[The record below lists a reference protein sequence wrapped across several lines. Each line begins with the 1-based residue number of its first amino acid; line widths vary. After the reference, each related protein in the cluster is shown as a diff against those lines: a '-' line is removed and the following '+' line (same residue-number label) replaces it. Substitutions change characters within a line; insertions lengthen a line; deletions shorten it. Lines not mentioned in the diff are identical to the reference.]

1 MFDPYISETNG
12 IIFPDKR
19 RMSSC
24 QSLRCNYGGQVEQ
37 LTCLILIFQRPM
49 GLFSL
54 IEEECR
60 LARAS
65 DISMVDKLN
74 KQFMK
79 VDMYKKSK
87 HHDAV
92 FSIVH
97 YASLVGFVKAL
108 TELCCI
114 MSQPTH
120 HPPTHQLVRD
130 KWASLRENLSLVV
143 CEQHRRRPA
152 CTSLQTV
159 QRLCYSLFGNYYM
172 ETCYR

>member
-12 IIFPDKR
+12 IIFPDRR
-19 RMSSC
+19 RMPYC
-24 QSLRCNYGGQVEQ
+24 QSLRYNYGGQVEQ

-60 LARAS
+60 IARAS
-65 DISMVDKLN
+65 DITMVDKLN
-74 KQFMK
+74 KHFMK

-97 YASLVGFVKAL
+97 YAGLVGFIKAL
-108 TELCCI
+108 TKLCCI
-114 MSQPTH
+114 MS
-120 HPPTHQLVRD
+120 PPPSNGRGHMGLDARKPV
-130 KWASLRENLSLVV
+130 
-143 CEQHRRRPA
+143 
-152 CTSLQTV
+152 
-159 QRLCYSLFGNYYM
+159 FGGL
-172 ETCYR
+172 